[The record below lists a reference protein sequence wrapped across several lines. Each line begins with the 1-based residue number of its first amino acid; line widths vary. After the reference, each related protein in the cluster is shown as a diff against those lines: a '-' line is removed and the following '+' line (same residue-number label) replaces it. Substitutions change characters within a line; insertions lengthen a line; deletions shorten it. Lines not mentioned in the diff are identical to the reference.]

1 MPASLDGI
9 PMRDNGLPDG
19 TPVQVLT
26 HFKQTWA
33 SGFAIAGTEP
43 ADTGTA
49 YLVRRISDNALL
61 PASFGAGELRPEP
74 R

>member
-1 MPASLDGI
+1 MAASVEGLSKGQ
-9 PMRDNGLPDG
+9 PGLPEG

-43 ADTGTA
+43 AATGTA
-49 YLVRRISDNALL
+49 YLVRRISDNAVL

>member
-1 MPASLDGI
+1 MGAAPMPTD
-9 PMRDNGLPDG
+9 RWPDG
-19 TPVQVLT
+19 MPVQVLT

-43 ADTGTA
+43 ASAGVPM
-49 YLVRRISDNALL
+49 YLVRRVSDNAVL
-61 PASFGAGELRPEP
+61 PASFGVGELRPEP

>member
-1 MPASLDGI
+1 M
-9 PMRDNGLPDG
+9 
-19 TPVQVLT
+19 QVLT
-26 HFKQTWA
+26 HFKHTWA

-43 ADTGTA
+43 AITGTA
-49 YLVRRISDNALL
+49 YLVRRISDNAVL

>member
-1 MPASLDGI
+1 MAASLDGMS
-9 PMRDNGLPDG
+9 MRDDGLPEG

-33 SGFAIAGTEP
+33 SGFAIASSEA

-49 YLVRRISDNALL
+49 YLVRRISDNAVL